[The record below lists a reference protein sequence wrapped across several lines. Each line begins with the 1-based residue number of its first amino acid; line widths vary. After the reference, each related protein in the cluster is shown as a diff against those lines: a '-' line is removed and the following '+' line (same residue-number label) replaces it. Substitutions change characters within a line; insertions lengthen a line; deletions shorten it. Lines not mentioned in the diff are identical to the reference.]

1 MSAEGTTAQAET
13 KRLKRPGWRDPRLI
27 IGLLL
32 VVASIAGVVGL
43 VTALDRTVSVY
54 AAKDD
59 LTVGERISVDDL
71 SVVEVRVDGI
81 EDLYVSASDPLKSG
95 TRASAFVKAGELVP
109 ARAIVGTD
117 QQGRKPVSVPVAGA
131 ISNAISVGGH
141 VDVWSAAPAGTGN
154 NFSDPERI
162 LERVEV
168 AAVSDIQSGFGGTS
182 GTNLELLVTDDELPA
197 LLGALANDSK
207 ITVVYTAVGGD
218 E

>member
-1 MSAEGTTAQAET
+1 MSAEAAGAQAET
-13 KRLKRPGWRDPRLI
+13 KRLQRPGWRDPRLI

-32 VVASIAGVVGL
+32 VIASIAGVVGL
-43 VTALDRTVSVY
+43 VTALDRTVDVY
-54 AAKDD
+54 AAKED
-59 LTVGERISVDDL
+59 LTVGERVSAADL
-71 SVVEVRVDGI
+71 SVVEVRVDGF
-81 EDLYVSASDPLKSG
+81 ENLYVSAGEPLESG

-131 ISNAISVGGH
+131 ISSSISVGGH
-141 VDVWSAAPAGTGN
+141 VDVWSAAPEGTGN
-154 NFSDPERI
+154 DYAEPARI
-162 LERVEV
+162 LEQVEV
-168 AAVSDIQSGFGGTS
+168 ASVADIQSGFGGTS

-207 ITVVYTAVGGD
+207 ITVVYTTVRGD